1 MSLHTHQNLWQNAS
15 RLLRR
20 PRSSSLIW
28 LKQGAR
34 PNTNKAE
41 LFWFGSTVVMS
52 FLVSALAQ
60 LSCCRQQYDNNL
72 REVLKD
78 LHRATET
85 HTHTQIASYV
95 FELQMQVSCLWLC
108 FGNIVDRS
116 DHSVVEATAAIPL
129 RELHAYFSHEM
140 STQII
145 GQRSSNYWRWAVDP
159 VTDAQG
165 CFSCKLMWW

>member
-41 LFWFGSTVVMS
+41 LFWFGSTVV
-52 FLVSALAQ
+52 VSRVSSGSAELLQATIW
-60 LSCCRQQYDNNL
+60 QQSQGSPQRFAPCNRN
-72 REVLKD
+72 
-78 LHRATET
+78 T
-85 HTHTQIASYV
+85 HTHTKIASYV

-116 DHSVVEATAAIPL
+116 DHSVVEATATIPL
-129 RELHAYFSHEM
+129 RELHAYFSNEM